1 MGLGEMRRPQGN
13 VKGKA
18 KSGNGVRTDR
28 TSPGSF
34 SHARIKIIYN
44 KNNNNGS
51 KMNAKA
57 SQRAE
62 RGNTRT
68 FTRSAKREPKRF
80 AGARSDTK
88 PCKE

>member
-62 RGNTRT
+62 RGKSKNVHKKCQTRT
-68 FTRSAKREPKRF
+68 EALRGR
-80 AGARSDTK
+80 
-88 PCKE
+88 